1 MTGRT
6 IWVHRI
12 PVNALSVSFTTVVRM
27 PSGSR
32 LVHLR
37 EQRGSIALWFEVP
50 DPAAEKQARNFQ
62 IFGTGT
68 GPIRDGLGYVGT
80 CIFADGE
87 LVLHVYEVV
96 S

>member
-1 MTGRT
+1 M
-6 IWVHRI
+6 WVHRI
-12 PVNALSVSFTTVVRM
+12 PVNVLSVSFTSVVRM
-27 PSGSR
+27 PRGSR
-32 LVHLR
+32 LIHCR
-37 EQRGSIALWFEVP
+37 EQGNSIALWFEVP
-50 DPAAEKQARNFQ
+50 DPDAEKQARKLQ

-68 GPIRDGLGYVGT
+68 GPIRDGLIYAGT